1 MYKLYFREMVSAS
14 GYRHLLKTMKIILI
28 LLFVH
33 VQLMA
38 SSQVVNLLE
47 KGVKINVVLKKIQ
60 DQTGYSFVITNS
72 ILQDLQPR
80 DYEIRNKSLPDAL
93 EAITKDQNLSYEISD
108 NVIIIN
114 KRPQT
119 VTLNTNFQQN

>member
-1 MYKLYFREMVSAS
+1 MYKYYFREKLGANAL
-14 GYRHLLKTMKIILI
+14 YRHLLKTMKIFLL

-38 SSQVVNLLE
+38 ALQVVNLHE

-72 ILQDLQPR
+72 ILKDVKPT
-80 DYEIRNKSLPDAL
+80 DYDIQNMSLTEAL
-93 EAITKDQNLSYEISD
+93 DKITKNQNLSYEISD
-108 NVIIIN
+108 KVII
-114 KRPQT
+114 
-119 VTLNTNFQQN
+119 